1 MKVGILTNS
10 YPPNLNGVSRSV
22 VNLEKSLQKLGIEVF
37 IITPKVP
44 GVVYKDNILALSSY
58 SAPQKV
64 STDLQV
70 PYNYI
75 DQSVRFIKK
84 NQIDILHSQ
93 DTLIGG
99 VEAVIIAMKSKIP
112 CVHTY
117 HTMVEDYDYFSF
129 PGYKTFIRRYSQIV
143 CDGYDAVVA
152 VSPKT
157 ENYLYQINVQS
168 PIYQIPNVLILPNSQ
183 INNQEIFDNK
193 DDNKSEQADLQQDL
207 ENCLENNLMNNQEKS
222 KENNEENIDL
232 KTNSTFENKK
242 NVIQFDKNSQ
252 NYSISPELPKL
263 EENSRIN
270 SNENF
275 LNPNSDNSQTKEQK
289 EEQKSETKTT
299 NSKTNNFFLKTQKFN
314 FGQKFPNLPPQIEN
328 SFNFVTFGRIAKEK
342 SLEIG
347 IEILEP
353 LLQKYPIYYLIAG
366 IGPEMENLQNLIKSK
381 NLENK
386 VFLIGK
392 YDNENLSDF
401 CQFCDIFVNTSTSEN
416 LPTTDFEALSFGLPI
431 VAIDDLAHRFFVNND
446 DLSFL
451 ENLEK
456 VTKINESDNYQNNK
470 QSSQK
475 KDLELE
481 KVEKKDNFAI
491 NFGFDSPEYT
501 QKSSQKKIQT
511 SAFLSKIIS
520 KRESNK
526 LQNEANWLNLDN
538 KPFTK
543 FLEYIQKTQNQ
554 IEIQNQKTF
563 QNWFQNLS
571 KLTKITINTKKENPN
586 INKNLIQK
594 QKLNSKFNPKFNSE
608 CDLPNLQNNS
618 QNNFQNNLES
628 SEKIFVNELTKK
640 LQLWTNRNQIWVNKK
655 FPKIAEL
662 IQKSQENEAW
672 QIGQLNP
679 NIWERKIKLES
690 SGKNI
695 VNLKKE
701 LLDQKTKQIIT
712 KNTELEQELDQKT
725 TSKIKL
731 EDSIE
736 LKFGENFAKDPEI
749 KPKLPNGFCVEI
761 EKMTLC
767 CEKIYL
773 DNNLRQKLSQNARQT
788 AQNLAKRPVELEY
801 QKLYQKL
808 ITQNTLEKAENNNKF
823 NLVFENFEEL
833 TEKLQNS
840 WQNWLTK

>member
-193 DDNKSEQADLQQDL
+193 DDNKSEQGNLQHDL
-207 ENCLENNLMNNQEKS
+207 ENCLDNNLLNNKEKS
-222 KENNEENIDL
+222 KENNQESVDL
-232 KTNSTFENKK
+232 KTNSDFENKK
-242 NVIQFDKNSQ
+242 NVIQFDENSQ
-252 NYSISPELPKL
+252 NYSVSPKLPKL
-263 EENSRIN
+263 EENSQTT

-275 LNPNSDNSQTKEQK
+275 LN
-289 EEQKSETKTT
+289 
-299 NSKTNNFFLKTQKFN
+299 SKTNNFQNTSKTQKFN

-401 CQFCDIFVNTSTSEN
+401 CQFCDVFVNTSTSEN

-451 ENLEK
+451 ENLEE
-456 VTKINESDNYQNNK
+456 VNKINELDNYHNKK

-491 NFGFDSPEYT
+491 NFGFNLPEYT
-501 QKSSQKKIQT
+501 QKSVQKKFPT
-511 SAFLSKIIS
+511 SVFLSKIIL

-526 LQNEANWLNLDN
+526 LQNEVNWLNLDN

-571 KLTKITINTKKENPN
+571 KLTKITINTKKENL
-586 INKNLIQK
+586 NKKIIHKN
-594 QKLNSKFNPKFNSE
+594 KLNSKFNPKLNSD
-608 CDLPNLQNNS
+608 CDLSNLQNNS
-618 QNNFQNNLES
+618 QNNFQNNLKS

-640 LQLWTNRNQIWVNKK
+640 LQVWTNKNQIWVNKK

-662 IQKSQENEAW
+662 IQKSQENEVW

-690 SGKNI
+690 SVKNI
-695 VNLKKE
+695 ANLKKE
-701 LLDQKTKQIIT
+701 LLGQKTKEITT
-712 KNTELEQELDQKT
+712 KNTELDQELDQKT
-725 TSKIKL
+725 TSKIK
-731 EDSIE
+731 IE
-736 LKFGENFAKDPEI
+736 ENFTKDPEI
-749 KPKLPNGFCVEI
+749 KSKLPNGFCVEI
-761 EKMTLC
+761 EKITLC
-767 CEKIYL
+767 CEKLYL

-808 ITQNTLEKAENNNKF
+808 IAQNTLEKAENSNKF